1 MNAKMFKKKIRCTRI
16 RNKGVI
22 AMKNLTKLFVGMSLL
37 GFALSSCSVQ
47 GPSGP
52 QGEQGTPGE
61 NGKDGRDGIDG
72 KDGTSVLT
80 GNGEPSSTLGNDGD
94 SYIDLDNWNYYVK
107 EGGSWVNKGNIK
119 GADGHDGQDGKDG
132 ADGHDGKDGEQGP
145 KGEDGTDGQNG
156 KDGVD
161 GADGQDGEDGRS
173 IVSIEKTSSE
183 GNVDTY
189 TISYSDGSTSTFTVT
204 NGEDGSQGIQ
214 GEKGA
219 DGHTPTITIGGNGN
233 WFVDGVD
240 TGIKAQGENGED
252 GKDGKDGSSVLTGE
266 GAPENTLGKDGDS
279 YIDLGTW
286 DYYVKEGG
294 SWVLKGNIKGAD
306 VDVVYHT
313 VTFDVNGGNGSY
325 ESQTIK
331 HGEKVSKPTDPSR
344 IGYQFLNWSY
354 QGEAWSFVGYPVTEN
369 MTLTANWSP
378 DLHALSVASENK
390 TKGVASITSGSGYT
404 DESITVTATPAEGY
418 VFKGWYHDITR
429 VSKEATYSFTM
440 PAQDYSLVARFL
452 TLAEEE
458 AERAIQYG
466 TKPILSQ
473 DGKTLT
479 YGLYPQTNINDS
491 TLVSALN
498 GLTTPESNG
507 WYLYDD
513 VYYAKVSANPYQGPG
528 TFGNKFDNGGAIVSG
543 TTYWFK
549 CEPITWNVLSSGGEY
564 LVLSS
569 VLLDAHCFHSSTGSP
584 TNDANNYKY
593 SDIRNWLNTDFSN
606 PAFALGS
613 SNIQDTTLEDG
624 IQDKVFLLKASD
636 YTDSS
641 YGFASKTDRNCKT
654 TDWARARGAY
664 CASDQ
669 YDGCYWTRTGASSN
683 MSYYVGYEVEQ
694 FISGSVT
701 GRYIATRPAL
711 TIQIA

>member
-1 MNAKMFKKKIRCTRI
+1 MNAKRLKKKIRCMRI
-16 RNKGVI
+16 RNEGVI

-37 GFALSSCSVQ
+37 GFVLSSCSTQ

-52 QGEQGTPGE
+52 QGEQGMPGE

-80 GNGEPSSTLGNDGD
+80 GNGEPSSSLGNDGD
-94 SYIDLDNWNYYVK
+94 SYIDLDNWDYYVK

-132 ADGHDGKDGEQGP
+132 VDGADGQDGKDGEQGP
-145 KGEDGTDGQNG
+145 RGEDGN
-156 KDGVD
+156 D
-161 GADGQDGEDGRS
+161 GADGRS
-173 IVSIEKTSSE
+173 VVSIEKTSSE
-183 GNVDTY
+183 NNVDTY
-189 TISYSDGSTSTFTVT
+189 TIRYSDGSTSTFTVT

-214 GEKGA
+214 GEKGE

-240 TGIKAQGENGED
+240 TGIKAQGEKGEPGED
-252 GKDGKDGSSVLTGE
+252 GSDGSDGQDGKDGSSVLTGE
-266 GAPENTLGKDGDS
+266 GTPATTLGNDGDS
-279 YIDLGTW
+279 YINLSTW
-286 DYYVKEGG
+286 DYYVKENG

-313 VTFDVNGGNGSY
+313 VTFDVNNGEGSY
-325 ESQTIK
+325 EPQMIK

-344 IGYQFLNWSY
+344 IGYQFLHWSY
-354 QGEAWSFVGYPVTEN
+354 QGEAWSFVGYPVTED
-369 MTLTANWSP
+369 MTLTANWSA
-378 DLHALSVASENK
+378 DLHTLSVASDAE
-390 TKGVASITSGSGYT
+390 TKGVASIASGSGYS
-404 DESITVTATPAEGY
+404 DESITVTATPEAGC
-418 VFKGWYHDITR
+418 VFKGWYHDTTK

-440 PAQDYSLVARFL
+440 PTHDYSLVAHFL
-452 TLAEEE
+452 TQEEE
-458 AERAIQYG
+458 DAERAIQYG
-466 TKPILSQ
+466 TKPILAG

-498 GLTTPESNG
+498 GLTNPETNG

-513 VYYAKVSANPYQGPG
+513 VYYAKVSANPYTGTG
-528 TFGNKFDNGGAIVSG
+528 TFGNRFDNGEAIVSG

-549 CEPITWNVLSSGGEY
+549 CEPITWNVLSSGEEY
-564 LVLSS
+564 LILSS
-569 VLLDAHCFHSSTGSP
+569 VLLDAHCFHSSTESQ

-593 SDIRNWLNTDFSN
+593 SDIRNWLNDDFYDC
-606 PAFALGS
+606 AFALGDT
-613 SNIQDTTLEDG
+613 NIQTTTLEDG
-624 IQDKVFLLKASD
+624 IQDKAFLLRTSD

-641 YGFASKTDRNCKT
+641 YGFASKTDRNCKA
-654 TDWARARGAY
+654 TDWARAKGAY
-664 CASDQ
+664 CASEQ
-669 YDGCYWTRTGASSN
+669 YDGCYWTRTG
-683 MSYYVGYEVEQ
+683 MSGYDDMSRYVGYEVEE
-694 FISGSVT
+694 FLSGSVT
-701 GRYIATRPAL
+701 SRYIATRPAL

>member
-1 MNAKMFKKKIRCTRI
+1 
-16 RNKGVI
+16 
-22 AMKNLTKLFVGMSLL
+22 MKNLTKLFVGMSLL
-37 GFALSSCSVQ
+37 GFALSSCSIQ

-52 QGEQGTPGE
+52 QGEQGMPGE

-80 GNGEPSSTLGNDGD
+80 GNGEPSSTLGKDGD

-107 EGGSWVNKGNIK
+107 EGGSWVNRGNIK
-119 GADGHDGQDGKDG
+119 GADGHDGQ
-132 ADGHDGKDGEQGP
+132 DGKDGEQGP

-161 GADGQDGEDGRS
+161 GADGQDGKDGEQGPKGEDGKDGADGRS

-189 TISYSDGSTSTFTVT
+189 TISYSDGSTTTFTVT

-240 TGIKAQGENGED
+240 TGIKAQGEQGPKGED
-252 GKDGKDGSSVLTGE
+252 GEDGKDGSSVLTGE
-266 GAPENTLGKDGDS
+266 GTPENTLGKDGDS
-279 YIDLGTW
+279 YIDLSTW

-325 ESQTIK
+325 EPQTIK

-354 QGEAWSFVGYPVTEN
+354 QGEAWSFVGYSVTED
-369 MTLTANWSP
+369 MTLTANWSAN
-378 DLHALSVASENK
+378 LHALSVASENE

-418 VFKGWYHDITR
+418 VFKGWYHDSTK
-429 VSKEATYSFTM
+429 VSKEASYSFTM

-452 TLAEEE
+452 TVEEKE
-458 AERAIQYG
+458 TENAIHYG
-466 TKPILSQ
+466 TRPILSQ

-479 YGLYPQTNINDS
+479 YGLYPQTNVNDS

-498 GLTTPESNG
+498 GLTTPASNG

-513 VYYAKVSANPYQGPG
+513 VYYAKVSANPYNGTG
-528 TFGNKFDNGGAIVSG
+528 TFDNDEAIVSG

-569 VLLDAHCFHSSTGSP
+569 VLLDAHCYHNSTSDR
-584 TNDANNYKY
+584 TIENVTIHANNYKY
-593 SDIRNWLNTDFSN
+593 SDIRNWLNDDFYDC
-606 PAFALGS
+606 AFALGDT
-613 SNIQDTTLEDG
+613 NIQTTTLEDG
-624 IQDKVFLLKASD
+624 IQDKAFLLRTSD

-664 CASDQ
+664 CASEQ
-669 YDGCYWTRTGASSN
+669 YDGCYWTRTG
-683 MSYYVGYEVEQ
+683 MSGYDDMSRYVGYEVEE
-694 FISGSVT
+694 FLSGSVT
-701 GRYIATRPAL
+701 SRYIATRPAL

>member
-1 MNAKMFKKKIRCTRI
+1 
-16 RNKGVI
+16 
-22 AMKNLTKLFVGMSLL
+22 MKNLTKLFVGMSLL
-37 GFALSSCSVQ
+37 GFALSSCSIQ

-52 QGEQGTPGE
+52 QGEQGVPGE

-80 GNGEPSSTLGNDGD
+80 GNGEPSSSLGNDGD

-132 ADGHDGKDGEQGP
+132 EQGPKGEDGTDGQDGKDGVDGADGQDGKDGEQGP
-145 KGEDGTDGQNG
+145 KGEDG
-156 KDGVD
+156 KDGI
-161 GADGQDGEDGRS
+161 S

-219 DGHTPTITIGGNGN
+219 DGHTPTITIGENGH

-240 TGIKAQGENGED
+240 TGIKAQGEQGPKGQDGED
-252 GKDGKDGSSVLTGE
+252 GEDGKDGSSVLTGE
-266 GAPENTLGKDGDS
+266 GAPETTLGKDGDS

-369 MTLTANWSP
+369 MTLTAEWSAN
-378 DLHALSVASENK
+378 LYALSVTSDSG
-390 TKGVASITSGSGYT
+390 TKGVASITSGSGYS
-404 DESITVTATPAEGY
+404 DESITVTATPKEGC
-418 VFKGWYHDITR
+418 VFKGWYHESTK

-440 PAQDYSLVARFL
+440 PTHDYSLVAHFL
-452 TLAEEE
+452 TVEEEE

-466 TKPILSQ
+466 TKPILSG

-479 YGLYPQTNINDS
+479 YGLYPQTNVNDS

-498 GLTTPESNG
+498 GLTTPQSNG

-513 VYYAKVSANPYQGPG
+513 VYYAKVSANPYQGAG
-528 TFGNKFDNGGAIVSG
+528 TFDNGGAIVSG

-569 VLLDAHCFHSSTGSP
+569 VLLDAHRFHSSTADWKNGDE
-584 TNDANNYKY
+584 TIHANNYKY
-593 SDIRNWLNTDFSN
+593 SEIRNWLNDDFYDC
-606 PAFALGS
+606 AFALGS
-613 SNIQDTTLEDG
+613 SNIQLTTLEDG
-624 IQDKVFLLKASD
+624 IQDKAFLLKTSD

-669 YDGCYWTRTGASSN
+669 YDGCYWTRTG
-683 MSYYVGYEVEQ
+683 MSGYDDMSRYVGYEVEE
-694 FISGSVT
+694 FLSGSVT
-701 GRYIATRPAL
+701 SRYIATRPAL

>member
-1 MNAKMFKKKIRCTRI
+1 
-16 RNKGVI
+16 
-22 AMKNLTKLFVGMSLL
+22 MKNLTKLFVGMSLL
-37 GFALSSCSVQ
+37 GFALSSCSIQ

-52 QGEQGTPGE
+52 QGEQGVPGE

-132 ADGHDGKDGEQGP
+132 EQGPKGEDGTDGQDGKDGVDGADGQDGKDGEQGP
-145 KGEDGTDGQNG
+145 KGEDG
-156 KDGVD
+156 KDG
-161 GADGQDGEDGRS
+161 ADGRS

-219 DGHTPTITIGGNGN
+219 DGHTPMIVIGGNGN

-240 TGIKAQGENGED
+240 TGIKAQGQKGDPGED
-252 GKDGKDGSSVLTGE
+252 GEDGKDGSSVLTGE
-266 GAPENTLGKDGDS
+266 GTPENTLGKDGDS

-286 DYYVKEGG
+286 DYYVKESGV
-294 SWVLKGNIKGAD
+294 WVKKGNIKGAD

-313 VTFDVNGGNGSY
+313 VTFDVNGGDGSY
-325 ESQTIK
+325 EPQTIK

-378 DLHALSVASENK
+378 NLYALSVASNDA
-390 TKGVASITSGSGYT
+390 TKCAALVTSGSGYSG
-404 DESITVTATPAEGY
+404 ESITVAATPAEGC
-418 VFKGWYHDITR
+418 VFKGWYHNSTK

-440 PAQDYSLVARFL
+440 PTHDYSLVARFL

-458 AERAIQYG
+458 EERAIQYG
-466 TKPILSQ
+466 TKPILSG

-479 YGLYPQTNINDS
+479 YGLYPQTNVNDS

-498 GLTTPESNG
+498 GLTTPETNG

-513 VYYAKVSANPYQGPG
+513 VYYAKVSANPYTGTG
-528 TFGNKFDNGGAIVSG
+528 TFGNKFDNGGTIVSG

-569 VLLDAHCFHSSTGSP
+569 VLLDAHRFHSSTADWKNGDE
-584 TNDANNYKY
+584 TIHANNYKY
-593 SDIRNWLNTDFSN
+593 SEIRNWLNDDFYDC
-606 PAFALGS
+606 AFALGDT
-613 SNIQDTTLEDG
+613 NIQTTTLEDG
-624 IQDKVFLLKASD
+624 IQDKAFLLRTSD

-641 YGFASKTDRNCKT
+641 YGFASKTDRNCKA

-664 CASDQ
+664 CASEQ
-669 YDGCYWTRTGASSN
+669 YDGCYWTRTG
-683 MSYYVGYEVEQ
+683 MSGYDDMSRYVGYEVEE
-694 FISGSVT
+694 FLSGSVT
-701 GRYIATRPAL
+701 SRYIATRPAL